1 MSSAVPWFGLENLQ
15 ICGSIL
21 REYIVIEEGLIGYE
35 KELKKSSY
43 SEIFLKQMLACAYT
57 WNYLK
62 SIQQP
67 ES

>member
-35 KELKKSSY
+35 KEFKKSSY
-43 SEIFLKQMLACAYT
+43 SEK
-57 WNYLK
+57 K
-62 SIQQP
+62 SF
-67 ES
+67 